1 MFAAPQKFAISTKMF
16 SSMLD
21 NIIMASWI
29 IVEHSIIVENNFS
42 DPKARQ
48 LSIIITTADG
58 GKSIKILQ
66 KGARPK
72 T

>member
-1 MFAAPQKFAISTKMF
+1 
-16 SSMLD
+16 MLD
-21 NIIMASWI
+21 NIMMASWI

-66 KGARPK
+66 KDARPK